1 MEQVVKATVKL
12 PPTVPREWRWRTQDG
27 TMLRPSVM
35 VTRHLH
41 HTLVMIWHHTMP
53 EDARVRDYYRL
64 YSFGP
69 FYTKEYMMQAIRVI
83 MAELVGR
90 DNMQPEWV
98 MELRRMDE
106 YLNPRAGRLPPTRR
120 LI

>member
-1 MEQVVKATVKL
+1 
-12 PPTVPREWRWRTQDG
+12 
-27 TMLRPSVM
+27 
-35 VTRHLH
+35 
-41 HTLVMIWHHTMP
+41 MP